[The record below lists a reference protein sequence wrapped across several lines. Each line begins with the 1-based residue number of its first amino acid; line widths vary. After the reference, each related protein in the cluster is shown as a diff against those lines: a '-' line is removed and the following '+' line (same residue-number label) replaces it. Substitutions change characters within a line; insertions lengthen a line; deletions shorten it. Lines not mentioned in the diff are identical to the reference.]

1 MNRNRQLSNVYWR
14 NAKPYLNLQSTQ
26 PSINS
31 TNKWVSFK
39 SNTGNFIFN
48 GSLAGCSVQLQFEF
62 LWGDELSPSSYSHA
76 TSKSPIEA
84 IASLKQVSVKRR
96 LRTADSRLR
105 TRGKMQTE
113 CKVCSPH
120 CILHPACVLLSVCS
134 QHFTL
139 SLHFTPGPHSA
150 FYTDFSQTLLESNWT
165 HTDPVYLTFTWENLK
180 FQLKKIKW
188 FASIRLRSFLKKGLW
203 FEATQ
208 FFYSF

>member
-105 TRGKMQTE
+105 TRGKMKTE

-188 FASIRLRSFLKKGLW
+188 FVSIRLRSFLKKGLW

>member
-26 PSINS
+26 LSINS

-96 LRTADSRLR
+96 LRSADSRLR
-105 TRGKMQTE
+105 TRGKMKTE

-120 CILHPACVLLSVCS
+120 CILHPACVLLSVCN

>member
-14 NAKPYLNLQSTQ
+14 NAKPYLNWQSTQ

-31 TNKWVSFK
+31 TSNWMSFK
-39 SNTGNFIFN
+39 SNTDNFTFQREPGWMQRPVAVWI
-48 GSLAGCSVQLQFEF
+48 SLRGRTLTRFPTIPCNLQMANWSDSISQTGQCKTKTADCGPGVKCR
-62 LWGDELSPSSYSHA
+62 L
-76 TSKSPIEA
+76 
-84 IASLKQVSVKRR
+84 SVKSAV
-96 LRTADSRLR
+96 LIAFCTQPAFYS
-105 TRGKMQTE
+105 QS
-113 CKVCSPH
+113 VVS
-120 CILHPACVLLSVCS
+120 ILHSLCVLHPTV
-134 QHFTL
+134 
-139 SLHFTPGPHSA
+139 
-150 FYTDFSQTLLESNWT
+150 SQTLPESNWT

>member
-26 PSINS
+26 LSINS

-105 TRGKMQTE
+105 TRGTMKTE

-120 CILHPACVLLSVCS
+120 CILHPACVLLSVCN

>member
-14 NAKPYLNLQSTQ
+14 NAKPYLNWQSNQ
-26 PSINS
+26 PSVNS
-31 TNKWVSFK
+31 TNQWTSFK
-39 SNTGNFIFN
+39 SNTGKFTFQREPGWMQRPVAVWICLR
-48 GSLAGCSVQLQFEF
+48 GRTLTQFPTIPCNPQMAN
-62 LWGDELSPSSYSHA
+62 WSDSISQTGQCK
-76 TSKSPIEA
+76 T
-84 IASLKQVSVKRR
+84 
-96 LRTADSRLR
+96 RTAECEQ
-105 TRGKMQTE
+105 QTE
-113 CKVCSPH
+113 CKKSAVL
-120 CILHPACVLLSVCS
+120 IL
-134 QHFTL
+134 HFTL

-165 HTDPVYLTFTWENLK
+165 YTDPVYLTFTWENLK

>member
-14 NAKPYLNLQSTQ
+14 NAKPYLNWQSTQ

-31 TNKWVSFK
+31 INKWVSFK
-39 SNTGNFIFN
+39 SNTGNFMFQREPGWMQRPVAVWICLRGRTLTQFPTIPYN
-48 GSLAGCSVQLQFEF
+48 LQMANWSDSISQTGQCKTKTADCGPGVKCR
-62 LWGDELSPSSYSHA
+62 L
-76 TSKSPIEA
+76 
-84 IASLKQVSVKRR
+84 SVKSAV
-96 LRTADSRLR
+96 LIAFCTQPAFYS
-105 TRGKMQTE
+105 QS
-113 CKVCSPH
+113 VVS
-120 CILHPACVLLSVCS
+120 ILHSLCVLHPTV
-134 QHFTL
+134 
-139 SLHFTPGPHSA
+139 
-150 FYTDFSQTLLESNWT
+150 SQTLPESNWT